1 MKEKHRCEWA
11 EENALLAQYHDE
23 EWGSLTNF
31 QDDSYLFE
39 MVTLEGAQA
48 GLSWLTIL
56 KRRAAYREA
65 FQHFHP
71 EIVAAYTD
79 EDVEQLKQNAGIIR
93 NQSKIKATIKNASA
107 VLELQREFG
116 SFHRYLWE
124 FAGRKQQV
132 NRWTTHEEVPAETAL
147 SIDLSKDLKSRGF
160 SFVGPVIC
168 YSFLQAVG
176 LVVDHTAQCFK
187 SGEEKG

>member
-1 MKEKHRCEWA
+1 AR
-11 EENALLAQYHDE
+11 L
-23 EWGSLTNF
+23 
-31 QDDSYLFE
+31 
-39 MVTLEGAQA
+39 
-48 GLSWLTIL
+48 
-56 KRRAAYREA
+56 
-65 FQHFHP
+65 
-71 EIVAAYTD
+71 
-79 EDVEQLKQNAGIIR
+79 IR
-93 NQSKIKATIKNASA
+93 NKSNIKETIKNASA
-107 VLELQREFG
+107 VLELKREFG
-116 SFHRYLWE
+116 SCHRYLWE

-132 NRWTTHEEVPAETAL
+132 NYWKTHEEVPAETAL

>member
-1 MKEKHRCEWA
+1 
-11 EENALLAQYHDE
+11 
-23 EWGSLTNF
+23 
-31 QDDSYLFE
+31 
-39 MVTLEGAQA
+39 V
-48 GLSWLTIL
+48 SWLTIL

-65 FQHFHP
+65 FQNFHP

-93 NQSKIKATIKNASA
+93 NQSKIKATSKNASA
-107 VLELQREFG
+107 VLELQRVIG
-116 SFHRYLWE
+116 SFHRYLCD
-124 FAGRKQQV
+124 FVGRKKQV
-132 NRWTTHEEVPAETAL
+132 NHWTTHEEVSTDTAL
-147 SIDLSKDLKSRGF
+147 LIDLSKDLKSRGF

>member
-1 MKEKHRCEWA
+1 K
-11 EENALLAQYHDE
+11 
-23 EWGSLTNF
+23 
-31 QDDSYLFE
+31 
-39 MVTLEGAQA
+39 
-48 GLSWLTIL
+48 
-56 KRRAAYREA
+56 
-65 FQHFHP
+65 HFHT

-132 NRWTTHEEVPAETAL
+132 NHRTTHEEVPAETAL
-147 SIDLSKDLKSRGF
+147 SIDLSKVLKSSG
-160 SFVGPVIC
+160 SSLVDTVSC
-168 YSFLQAVG
+168 YSCVHA
-176 LVVDHTAQCFK
+176 
-187 SGEEKG
+187 